1 MDFGSSHSHCESR
14 QRYPTTYLSHSLV
27 SLSEVLALERE
38 SNDSDRFSLSIWSKV
53 WASSSSGSSTG
64 VDCSGAP
71 SAGTKKVF
79 ELGAA
84 WISPGT
90 TNRAEAFARDED
102 RRRWANNKVAKWVEM
117 TFAGSRAVVVL
128 GGEARACRRGVGRG
142 GWAWSKRLVDIW
154 FKFWRV
160 WEVI

>member
-1 MDFGSSHSHCESR
+1 MKQHTTPRPPDSKKSLMDFGSSHSHCERR

-38 SNDSDRFSLSIWSKV
+38 SNDNDRFSLSIWSKV
-53 WASSSSGSSTG
+53 WVSSSSGSSTG
-64 VDCSGAP
+64 ADCNGAP

-79 ELGAA
+79 EAGAA

-90 TNRAEAFARDED
+90 TKRAKAFARDEE
-102 RRRWANNKVAKWVEM
+102 RRRWANNKVARCVEM

-142 GWAWSKRLVDIW
+142 GWAWS
-154 FKFWRV
+154 
-160 WEVI
+160 